1 MRKQVLHEK
10 RKEKGSEDGMRI
22 ENLTRNVK
30 NTKQV
35 KNNVITP
42 SWSPFLFLFLAFAPE
57 AREPAPYP
65 EAG

>member
-42 SWSPFLFLFLAFAPE
+42 SWSPFLFFFFS
-57 AREPAPYP
+57 
-65 EAG
+65 